1 MIDNT
6 THNQIVAIHRAAR
19 PTVIEYAGA
28 GSQALWW
35 LHSVA
40 GSSRTILE
48 ATNRYSRAAM
58 VSLLDGK
65 PPAQFVSQATA
76 VAMAH
81 AGYGRAMD
89 LSDNAAVIGLGC
101 TATIA
106 TDRVKL
112 GDHGC
117 WITTRDQHQLISY
130 GLTLHKGARDRSGE
144 EAVISTL
151 LIQAL
156 AYAVG
161 VIPAVV
167 LDLRPDERFD
177 IITTAYPDVLG
188 GLLHS
193 EASIVEHQP
202 TTNNFLAKP
211 ITNATILSGSF
222 NPIHNGHRGLLA
234 TAMRM
239 SGQVGYCELSVVN
252 ADKPPLR
259 YSVITQRA
267 RLFDTSPALILT
279 RAPRFVDKAAL
290 MPGATFVLG
299 YDTAVRLLNPKY
311 YPDGDVSSSLAQIA
325 QHNCRFI
332 VAGRISNDGVFHL
345 FDVQVVPNAWRHLF
359 SVIDEQTFRN
369 DLSSTSL
376 RNG

>member
-1 MIDNT
+1 MIDST
-6 THNQIVAIHRAAR
+6 THNQIVAIHHAAR

-48 ATNRYSRAAM
+48 ATDRYSRASM
-58 VSLLDGK
+58 LSLLGQ

-81 AGYGRAMD
+81 AGYRRAMD
-89 LSDNAAVIGLGC
+89 LSNNAAVIALAC

-117 WITTRDQHQLISY
+117 WVTTRDQHQTISY
-130 GLTLHKGARDRSGE
+130 GLTLSKGARDRSGE

-161 VIPAVV
+161 IIPAVT

-177 IITTAYPDVLG
+177 IITTPCHDVLG
-188 GLLHS
+188 DLLHGDT
-193 EASIVEHQP
+193 AIVEYHP
-202 TTNNFLAKP
+202 ASNDFHTKT
-211 ITNATILSGSF
+211 ISNATILSGSF
-222 NPIHNGHRGLLA
+222 NPIHTGHRELLA

-239 SGQVGYCELSVVN
+239 SGQVGYCELSVIN
-252 ADKPPLR
+252 ADKPPLK
-259 YSVITQRA
+259 YSVIAQRA
-267 RLFDTSPALILT
+267 SLFTSAPSLILT
-279 RAPRFVDKAAL
+279 RAPRFIDKAAL
-290 MPGATFVLG
+290 MPGSTFVLG
-299 YDTAVRLLNPKY
+299 YDTVVRLLNPKY
-311 YPDGDVSSSLAQIA
+311 YPDGDVGESLAQIA
-325 QHNCRFI
+325 QYDCRFI
-332 VAGRISNDGVFHL
+332 VAGRITDDGVFHS
-345 FDVQVVPNAWRHLF
+345 FDAQIVPSAWRHLF
-359 SVIDEQTFRN
+359 TAIDEQTFRN
-369 DLSSTSL
+369 DVSSTAIRSE
-376 RNG
+376 

>member
-1 MIDNT
+1 MIDST
-6 THNQIVAIHRAAR
+6 THNQIVAIHHAAR

-48 ATNRYSRAAM
+48 ATDRYSRASM
-58 VSLLDGK
+58 ESLLGQ

-81 AGYGRAMD
+81 AGYRRAMD
-89 LSDNAAVIGLGC
+89 LSNNAAVIALAC
-101 TATIA
+101 TGTIA
-106 TDRVKL
+106 TDRIKL

-117 WITTRDQHQLISY
+117 WVTTRDQHQTISY
-130 GLTLHKGARDRSGE
+130 GLTLSKGARDRSGE

-161 VIPAVV
+161 VIPAVT

-177 IITTAYPDVLG
+177 VITTPYHDVLAD
-188 GLLHS
+188 LLHGDS
-193 EASIVEHQP
+193 AIIEYQPASNDFHTKTIS
-202 TTNNFLAKP
+202 
-211 ITNATILSGSF
+211 NATVLSGSF
-222 NPIHNGHRGLLA
+222 NPLHTGHQELLA

-239 SGQVGYCELSVVN
+239 SGQAGYCELSVIN
-252 ADKPPLR
+252 ADKPPLK

-267 RLFDTSPALILT
+267 SLFTSAPSLILT
-279 RAPRFVDKAAL
+279 RAPRFIDKAAL
-290 MPGATFVLG
+290 MPGSTFVLG
-299 YDTAVRLLNPKY
+299 YDTVVRLLNPKY
-311 YPDGDVSSSLAQIA
+311 YPDGDVSGCLAQIA
-325 QHNCRFI
+325 QYNGRFI
-332 VAGRISNDGVFHL
+332 VAGRITDDGIFHS
-345 FDVQVVPNAWRHLF
+345 FDAQIVPSAWRHLF
-359 SVIDEQTFRN
+359 TAIDEQTFRN
-369 DLSSTSL
+369 DVSSTAIRSE
-376 RNG
+376 